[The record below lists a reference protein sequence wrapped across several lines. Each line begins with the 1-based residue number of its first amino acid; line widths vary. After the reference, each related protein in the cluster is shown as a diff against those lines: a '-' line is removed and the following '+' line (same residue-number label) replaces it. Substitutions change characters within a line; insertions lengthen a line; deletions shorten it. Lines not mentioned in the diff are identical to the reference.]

1 MTFFLS
7 YSADRFLHDVAVA
20 DEDYKANKQQAVVP
34 WNPSQFQFL
43 ESAGTTFQ
51 EPSKPEILELDGDD
65 TMMEEADMDVEDKGR
80 GSSITNGSVSLQQ
93 PPPQQ
98 QQLLHCMIP
107 QQLPQANSTPISWF
121 R

>member
-7 YSADRFLHDVAVA
+7 YFADRFLHDVAVA

-51 EPSKPEILELDGDD
+51 EPREPEIVELDGDD

-80 GSSITNGSVSLQQ
+80 GSSITNASVSLQQ
-93 PPPQQ
+93 P
-98 QQLLHCMIP
+98 QQLLHCMMP
-107 QQLPQANSTPISWF
+107 QQLPQTNSTPISWF